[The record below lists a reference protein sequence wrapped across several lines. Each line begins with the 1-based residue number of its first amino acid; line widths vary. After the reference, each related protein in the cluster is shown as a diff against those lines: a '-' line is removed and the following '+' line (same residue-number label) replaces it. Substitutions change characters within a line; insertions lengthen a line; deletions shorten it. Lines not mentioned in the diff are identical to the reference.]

1 MIESKKNKNIGGFS
15 WFEWLIA
22 WRYLKSKR
30 KDGGISVIAW
40 YALVGVTLGVGTL
53 IVVQAVMIGFREEFT
68 DKIVG
73 VNPHIVVSSS
83 QYDPKLQ
90 KSKLIENFEE
100 IVKNLKLNEGT
111 LNVAPV
117 IKGQVLG
124 SNLRKNVGL
133 EVYGYKPVDFSLIP
147 LIKDPEFSAGSIQAF
162 KNGVAIGRGVA
173 KVLNLRI
180 GDNITLLSPNGV
192 STAFGTAPRSST
204 FEIKYIFG
212 VGRYDIDNTRI
223 YMPLKAAQG
232 FFNKEIGVDQIDIIV
247 SDPSRVEFYRG
258 PVKNKLDKDFMMWTW
273 KDASGAFL
281 SALDVERRVMFII
294 LSLVILI
301 AALNI
306 ISGLVMLVKNKTRD
320 IAILRTIGFSQASI
334 MRIFFICG
342 SLIGILGTIFGVIW
356 GCLFAYFIHD
366 IQLLI
371 EFLSGGSIWNSEI
384 RFLSQV
390 PSRLR
395 LQDIGLAITI
405 SLGISF
411 LITVI
416 PARNAAKI
424 NPVEAIRNE

>member
-1 MIESKKNKNIGGFS
+1 MIKEKKQNGVRAFS

-22 WRYLKSKR
+22 WRYLNSKR
-30 KDGGISVIAW
+30 KEGGISVIAW
-40 YALVGVTLGVGTL
+40 YALIGVTLGVGTL

-73 VNPHIVVSSS
+73 ANPHIIISSGG
-83 QYDPKLQ
+83 YDSKLQ
-90 KSKLIENFEE
+90 RNLILENFEE
-100 IVKNLKLNEGT
+100 IVNQVEINEGIV
-111 LNVAPV
+111 NVAPT

-124 SNLRKNVGL
+124 SNLSKNVGL
-133 EVYGYKPVDFSLIP
+133 EVYGYKPMDLSFIP
-147 LIKDPEFSAGSIQAF
+147 LIKEPEFSQGTIQSF
-162 KNGVAIGRGVA
+162 KTGVAIGSGVA
-173 KVLNLRI
+173 RALNLRV

-192 STAFGTAPRSST
+192 STAFGTAPRSSS
-204 FEIKYIFG
+204 FEIAYIFG
-212 VGRYDIDNTRI
+212 VGRYDVDNTRL
-223 YMPLKAAQG
+223 YMPLKEAQA
-232 FFNKEIGVDQIDIIV
+232 FFNKELGVDQINVIV
-247 SDPSRVEFYRG
+247 SDPSRVEFYG
-258 PVKNKLDKDFMMWTW
+258 ELIKNELDKSLMMWTW

-294 LSLVILI
+294 LSLVVLI

-334 MRIFFICG
+334 MRIFFLCG

-384 RFLSQV
+384 RFLTQV

-395 LQDIGLAITI
+395 FQDIGLAITI

-411 LITVI
+411 LITII
-416 PARNAAKI
+416 PARNAARI